1 MRRRLLW
8 NKVFSLILAGA
19 MAIGTI
25 HPVWAQEPL
34 GQESQQSALAGN
46 QVLELGFNG
55 SLEDTSG
62 NGVQAVSYGSNHAQK
77 EASYAEG
84 VDGQALSLDGG
95 TYLDLGT
102 SADLQPEELTVSFW
116 LKATKAISGEHIIMW
131 NKPSGAWDREGW
143 YLSCLNDNRPLV
155 LSVGSA
161 STHLKEFEV
170 AANRAEF
177 FPVGEWVHVAI
188 TYSSE
193 TEEAVFYRNG
203 QVVTTTSIGKDQGSG
218 KLTPVGNDTDHKYL
232 GFNSPGYN
240 GGFANLDLDEYEIYS
255 TAATAEQVKALYEEH
270 ATVMTDEEI
279 VEADVASLDPFAGK
293 DVTAI
298 KTSVTLPLK
307 GKYGSG
313 ISWKSSVPE
322 VVSETGKVKRPE
334 DEDKDVV
341 LTATVSCGSVST
353 TKDFKITV
361 LKKDTQQVEVPE
373 NPYTAYTE
381 EQFGLDEV
389 LVTDAYYKGAQDVDI
404 AFLKKFDNDRLIAG
418 FRENAGIKTNAV
430 RYNGWENGLL
440 AGHSAGHYLSAA
452 AQAIQATGDEEL
464 GAKLEE
470 IISGLKECQEAA
482 GNYGGSK
489 EGFLFGANVQDTS
502 NVEKQFDIVQGDAQG
517 NTWVPWYNTH
527 KLLQGLVDTFK
538 YTGNAE
544 ALEVASNLG
553 DWAYNRVSKWTVD
566 QQRRACGVEYGGMND
581 CLYELYK
588 YTHKEEHKEA
598 AHKFD
603 EPDLYKAILSGNED
617 TLKGR
622 HSNTTIPK
630 FVGAL
635 NRYVALKEVEN
646 VEESDYLGYAEG
658 FWTLVVEKHA
668 FITGGTSDMEHFRAD
683 NALDDIRT
691 QCNCESCC
699 AHNMLKL
706 SKELYKVTGDKK
718 YADYYERTLRN
729 AIMGAVNEEGAF
741 SYFTPMATGYYKMF
755 GTADPA
761 TNMFWCCTG
770 TGMENY
776 TKLGDS
782 IYFKTDSS
790 ITVNQYIAS
799 EVVWEEK
806 NMKLT
811 QDSDV
816 TASDKAEFTI
826 SLLNGATS
834 AEAAIR
840 LRIPDWAA
848 GSLTVKING
857 EAANVTAEGS
867 YLVLNRAWKAGDKIE
882 VAYPME
888 IVAYGLPDN
897 DFVYA
902 FQYGPTVL
910 AAKLGTEEWNDAV
923 GAGVNLTAPA
933 YKVVGNEKVRLEVAY
948 GKTIKQVLGT
958 ETLAIKGTE
967 STKEFMKNINSHM
980 VKTEGKLEFHIR
992 GTDAEEVFGGEGL
1005 TFVPFNTL
1013 NAERYGIYWYFESIE
1028 DSSESKILAEKEEG
1042 RFAEAVVDSIQ
1053 PGYGQYEND
1062 AVHQMEESN
1071 TEFETGV
1078 SGLGSTRRAK
1088 AGGYF
1093 SYNMK
1098 VDKSTSN
1105 SLLCQFAKADVGKT
1119 VKITVGNTVFNYTVE
1134 NDTGEEAFFKK
1145 YFEIPDEEIEKAQ
1158 TLTVGSERY
1167 NVVRVKFESGS
1178 ATEASARIVNG
1189 LFLTRAYSKDARLV
1203 DVSPSAGRLKVLNDG
1218 YAIRV
1223 PLSVE
1228 RLSVS
1233 FTLADKSG
1241 LLYIDGV
1248 LVNDAK
1254 VQRFPLGEGT
1264 ETKKLKVYAQDHT
1277 TYKEYTL
1284 KLIHDDGLEA
1294 GEEIIVNG
1302 DINGDAN
1309 WKAYGDATLSL
1320 GYSTIHSAPNSLKIN
1335 RTGKESGAYQDIT
1348 GKVKAGATYEIDA
1361 YLTFK
1366 NGAGHNE
1373 NPPANADFNVSILYG
1388 EGNAQKKEVIFSKNA
1403 KLNDW
1408 ANLYGEYTVPANADL
1423 SKVSILFEAATG
1435 KAPAEDGLFAYF
1447 IDDISMKMIES
1458 QGNEDDEMAKAVSDK
1473 IAAIGTVSYTL
1484 ECKEKI
1490 DAARAAYDALTQEQ
1504 KKLVE
1509 NYNKLTEAEK
1519 AYEDLKKAEE
1529 QDKADKA
1536 AAQAAEN
1543 KIAAIGTVS
1552 YTSESKGKIDAARI
1566 AYNALTEAQKKLVEN
1581 YSVLMAAEA
1590 RYEELR
1596 KGATSKID
1604 IAKAAVK
1611 KIPTQTYTGKKCQPS
1626 LTLTYGGKVLKK
1638 GTDYAA
1644 SYSNNVKIGTA
1655 TVKITGIGSYT
1666 GSVSRSFAITVKKN
1680 KEYKVGDY
1688 KYKITNANIKGKG
1701 TVALAGVKDKNVKGK
1716 LKKANVPST
1725 VKIGGKS
1732 FKVTEIGNKAF
1743 SGCKKV
1749 ERVVVGSNVTKI
1761 GSKAFYNCRK
1771 LKQITIKSKKLNYV
1785 GKNACKNIHAKAVI
1799 KVPKSKLKAYKKL
1812 LKGKGQKK
1820 TVQIKK

>member
-1 MRRRLLW
+1 MKRRSLW
-8 NKVFSLILAGA
+8 GKVVSLALAGA
-19 MAIGTI
+19 MSIGTI
-25 HPVWAQEPL
+25 HPVWAEEPL
-34 GQESQQSALAGN
+34 AQESPQAALLDSQEIALKFEGN
-46 QVLELGFNG
+46 
-55 SLEDTSG
+55 LEDASG
-62 NGVQAVSYGSNHAQK
+62 NNISVSSPGNV
-77 EASYAEG
+77 SYAEG
-84 VDGQALSLDGG
+84 ISGQALSLDGK

-102 SADLQPEELTVSFW
+102 SEKLQPAELTVSFW
-116 LKATKAISGEHIIMW
+116 LKATKALSGEHIIMW
-131 NKPSGAWDREGW
+131 NKPSGAWDGEGW
-143 YLSCLNDNRPLV
+143 YISCLNDNRPLV
-155 LSVGSA
+155 LSVGAA
-161 STHLKEFEV
+161 SKHLKEFEV
-170 AANRAEF
+170 AASRAEF

-203 QVVTTTSIGKDQGSG
+203 QAVTTTSVGKNQGSG
-218 KLTPVGNDTDHKYL
+218 KLTPVGNGTDHKYL

-240 GGFANLDLDEYEIYS
+240 GGFAYLDLDEYEIYS
-255 TAATAEQVKALYEEH
+255 SAATAEQVKALYDMH
-270 ATVMTDEEI
+270 AVVMTDEEI
-279 VEADVASLDPFAGK
+279 VEADTAALDPFAGK

-298 KTSVTLPLK
+298 KASVTLPVK
-307 GKYGSG
+307 GKNGSA
-313 ISWKSSVPE
+313 ISWESSLPE
-322 VVSETGKVKRPE
+322 VVSATGKVKRPT
-334 DEDKDVV
+334 DQNKDVV
-341 LTATVSCGSVST
+341 LTATVSSGAASAV
-353 TKDFKITV
+353 KRFEITV
-361 LKKDTQQVEVPE
+361 LKKDDQQVEVPK

-381 EQFGLDEV
+381 EQFALDEV
-389 LVTDAYYKGAQDVDI
+389 LVTDAYYRGAQEADI

-418 FRENAGIKTNAV
+418 FRENAGLQANAM

-452 AQAIQATGDEEL
+452 AQAVQATGDEDL
-464 GAKLEE
+464 AVKLEE

-482 GNYGGSK
+482 GSFGGSK
-489 EGFLFGANVQDTS
+489 EGFLFGANVQDAS
-502 NVEKQFDIVQGDAQG
+502 NVEKQFDIVQGDAEG

-527 KLLQGLVDTFK
+527 KLLQGLVDTYK

-553 DWAYNRVSKWTVD
+553 DWAYNRVSKWTPE

-588 YTHKEEHKEA
+588 YTHKAEHKEA

-603 EPDLYKAILSGNED
+603 EPDLYQVILSGKED

-635 NRYVALKEVEN
+635 NRYVALKEVED
-646 VEESDYLGYAEG
+646 VEESDYLEYAEK
-658 FWTLVVEKHA
+658 FWSLVVEKHA

-683 NALDDIRT
+683 SALDDIRT

-706 SKELYKVTGDKK
+706 SKELFKVTGKKK

-729 AIMGAVNEEGAF
+729 AILGAVNGQGAF
-741 SYFTPMATGYYKMF
+741 TYFTPMATGYYKMF
-755 GTADPA
+755 GTSDPA

-782 IYFKTDSS
+782 IYFKAGNSL
-790 ITVNQYIAS
+790 TVNQYVAS

-806 NMKLT
+806 NMKLV

-816 TASDKAEFTI
+816 TASDKAELTV
-826 SLLNGATS
+826 SLMGGAS
-834 AEAAIR
+834 AAEAAIR
-840 LRIPDWAA
+840 LRIPDWSV
-848 GSLTVKING
+848 GGLTVKVNG
-857 EAANVTAEGS
+857 EAAGAAAEDN
-867 YLVLNRAWKAGDKIE
+867 YIVLNRVWKDGDKIE
-882 VAYPME
+882 VEYPME
-888 IVAYGLPDN
+888 VVAYGLPDN
-897 DFVYA
+897 SFVYA

-933 YKVVGNEKVRLEVAY
+933 YKVVGSEKVRLEVAY

-1013 NAERYGIYWYFESIE
+1013 NTERYGIYWYFESAE
-1028 DSSESKILAEKEEG
+1028 DSSEEKILAEKEEG

-1098 VDKSTSN
+1098 VDKNTSN
-1105 SLLCQFAKADVGKT
+1105 SLLCQFAKEDAGKT
-1119 VKITVGNTVFNYTVE
+1119 VKITVGSTVFNYTVE
-1134 NDTGEEAFFKK
+1134 NVTGEEAFFKK
-1145 YFEIPDEEIEKAQ
+1145 YFEIPDEEIKKAQ
-1158 TLTVGSERY
+1158 AITVGPERFD
-1167 NVVRVKFESGS
+1167 VVKVKFESGS

-1189 LFLTRAYSKDARLV
+1189 LFMMRAYSKDARLV
-1203 DVSPSAGRLKVLNDG
+1203 EVTPSAGRLKVSADG
-1218 YAIRV
+1218 YSIRV

-1254 VQRFPLGEGT
+1254 VQRFPLGGGT

-1309 WKAYGDATLSL
+1309 WKAYGQATLSL
-1320 GYSTIHSAPNSLKIN
+1320 GYSTIHSAPHSLKVN
-1335 RTGKESGAYQDIT
+1335 RTGKESGAFQDIT
-1348 GKVKAGATYEIDA
+1348 GKVKAGATYEIDG
-1361 YLTFK
+1361 YLIFK

-1373 NPPANADFNVSILYG
+1373 NPPANADFNVSVLYG
-1388 EGNAQKKEVIFSKNA
+1388 EGASQKKEVVFSKNA

-1423 SKVSILFEAATG
+1423 SKVGILFEIATG
-1435 KAPAEDGLFAYF
+1435 KEPGEDGVFAYF
-1447 IDDISMKMIES
+1447 IDDLSMKMIGS
-1458 QGNEDDEMAKAVSDK
+1458 QGNEDAEIAKAVSDK

-1484 ECKEKI
+1484 GCKEKI
-1490 DAARAAYDALTQEQ
+1490 DEARAAYDSLTEEQ

-1509 NYNKLTEAEK
+1509 NYSTLTEAET
-1519 AYEDLKKAEE
+1519 AYEELKKADE

-1536 AAQAAEN
+1536 AAQAAED
-1543 KIAAIGTVS
+1543 KIAAIGTVK
-1552 YTSESKGKIDAARI
+1552 YTPESKGKIDAARN
-1566 AYNALTEAQKKLVEN
+1566 AYNNLTEGQKKLVSN
-1581 YSVLMAAEA
+1581 YSVLTAAEA
-1590 RYEELR
+1590 RYKELG
-1596 KGATSKID
+1596 KGSASKVD
-1604 IAKAAVK
+1604 IAKATVR
-1611 KIPTQTYTGKKCQPS
+1611 KIPAQTYTGKKCQPS
-1626 LTLTYGGKVLKK
+1626 LVVTYGGKALKK
-1638 GTDYAA
+1638 GTDYSV
-1644 SYSNNVKIGTA
+1644 SYSNNVNIGTA
-1655 TVKITGIGSYT
+1655 TVKLTGKGSYT
-1666 GSVSRSFAITVKKN
+1666 GTIRKTFAVTVKKG
-1680 KEYKVGDY
+1680 KAYQVGNY

-1701 TVALAGVKDKNVKGK
+1701 TVALVGVKDKKVKDK
-1716 LKKANVPST
+1716 LKKANVPSA

-1732 FKVTEIGNKAF
+1732 FKVTEIGAGAF
-1743 SGCKKV
+1743 SGCKKMASAV
-1749 ERVVVGSNVTKI
+1749 IGGNIAKI
-1761 GSKAFYNCRK
+1761 GSKAFYHCK
-1771 LKQITIKSKKLNYV
+1771 ALKKITVKSKKLKSV
-1785 GKNACKNIHAKAVI
+1785 GKYALKNIHAKAVV
-1799 KVPKSKLKAYKKL
+1799 KVPKSKLKAYQKL

-1820 TVQIKK
+1820 TVKITK